1 MAENAFKADW
11 PSFALGFNTG
21 KSKGGSGGGAEL
33 NIHYGMEP
41 PEDTSKLWVSTDTPK
56 NTQLVPSYEYETFS
70 VPKVKLPST
79 IWAMG
84 YATVGTKVYMFGGLT
99 SSNTTYRNQI
109 VVFDMETE
117 EIATSNTVLPISSKF
132 ISASA
137 VGNKIYLFGGQS
149 DTQTLPTIYV
159 FDVETEEIYRSTAN
173 LPIAAYDI
181 SSAAIGT
188 DIYLFG
194 GAPHNTVGRKVLL
207 FDTITETISTLITK
221 LPSSTSEGSSVI
233 EGYDASSSAVI
244 GNKAY
249 FFGGHY
255 STKINVLDAETQVV
269 STIETKLPGVRNHM
283 SASVVGT
290 KVYLF
295 GGTYGTNN
303 YRADQIWIFDADTET
318 IRSAGTTLSNLR
330 AYFACASL
338 GYNVYLLGGYY
349 SPKTNTNSVNYS
361 SQIEKFTTTQHL
373 DENNLILSASLTD
386 NVFDL
391 FPSVSIGVKSVYKG
405 NKSNEAEPVNAYIH
419 NGDEWLP
426 V

>member
-21 KSKGGSGGGAEL
+21 KSKGGGGAEL
-33 NIHYGMEP
+33 NIHYSLDTP
-41 PEDTSKLWVSTDTPK
+41 PEDTSKLWVATDKPK
-56 NTQLVPSYEYETFS
+56 NVQLVPSYYYESFSANTFS
-70 VPKVKLPST
+70 LPSS
-79 IWAMG
+79 IYAMG

-99 SSNTTYRNQI
+99 SSNYRNQI

-149 DTQTLPTIYV
+149 DTQILPTIYV
-159 FDVETEEIYRSTAN
+159 FDVETEEIYKSTAD

-194 GAPHNTVGRKVLL
+194 GAPHNTVGRTVCL

-221 LPSSTSEGSSVI
+221 LPSSAGEGSIVL

-249 FFGGHY
+249 FFGGRG
-255 STKINVLDAETQVV
+255 STKINVLDAETQVI
-269 STIETKLPGVRNHM
+269 STIETKLPEIRKHM
-283 SASVVGT
+283 SASIVGT

-295 GGTYGTNN
+295 GGTYGINN
-303 YRADQIWIFDADTET
+303 YRADQIWIFDTDTET
-318 IRSAGTTLSNLR
+318 IRSASTTLPYLM
-330 AYFACASL
+330 AYFASASH
-338 GYNVYLLGGYY
+338 GYNVYLLGGRY
-349 SPKTNTNSVNYS
+349 SPKTSSNSLYES
-361 SQIEKFTTTQHL
+361 SVIRKFIPTQHL
-373 DENNLILSASLTD
+373 EESNLILSASLTD